1 MQVVNV
7 NSAKMS
13 GSWLLI
19 SSIEELN
26 KYSEHTQSKV
36 SDLITSLIRD
46 RVPVDRWDHC
56 ITQDPAGSVLATT
69 LVTCQFKGL
78 SPVFEIDKVMFK
90 KFLNMAK
97 YIANGRKVLVNRLG
111 GYCPAPED
119 ATFEFEE
126 EIDLSFVP
134 TYFINE
140 NTKYINLEND
150 PKLEKYSENYLKD
163 KDVNYSYITNLSS
176 HTNNQLKAIFKEFIS
191 KGGTTVYVYTTG
203 MKIQQMY
210 DYFNTAVDTGL
221 SSFEFEFN
229 SEITTDIKLF
239 IDYAKER
246 AKLTYNF

>member
-1 MQVVNV
+1 M
-7 NSAKMS
+7 
-13 GSWLLI
+13 
-19 SSIEELN
+19 
-26 KYSEHTQSKV
+26 
-36 SDLITSLIRD
+36 
-46 RVPVDRWDHC
+46 
-56 ITQDPAGSVLATT
+56 
-69 LVTCQFKGL
+69 
-78 SPVFEIDKVMFK
+78 
-90 KFLNMAK
+90 
-97 YIANGRKVLVNRLG
+97 
-111 GYCPAPED
+111 
-119 ATFEFEE
+119 
-126 EIDLSFVP
+126 
-134 TYFINE
+134 INE